1 MKLWACSCSSVMY
14 SVRGLGGMA
23 LSLLMTAE
31 DWGLGRSDE
40 QGFVGQVGTGFGKK
54 LLCSQKSEFIF
65 SSVEPDLVSRSED

>member
-1 MKLWACSCSSVMY
+1 
-14 SVRGLGGMA
+14 MA

-65 SSVEPDLVSRSED
+65 SSVEPDLVSRSAGLRAPGHQTQLYAADR